1 VINQIDAPTLAAEL
15 QSGRSLL
22 LLDVREPWEFDVAK
36 IEGAINIPMSSIP
49 NAVDDIRERLGDDE
63 LVVICHHGMRS
74 MQVARFLAANG
85 FDRLINLSGGVDAWS
100 RLVDQRVPSY

>member
-1 VINQIDAPTLAAEL
+1 VINQIDAPTLASERQL
-15 QSGRSLL
+15 GRSML
-22 LLDVREPWEFDVAK
+22 LLDVRERWEFDIAK

-49 NAVDDIRERLGDDE
+49 NSIDDIRDQLGDDE

-74 MQVARFLAANG
+74 MHVARFLADNG

-100 RLVDQRVPSY
+100 RLVDQGVASY

>member
-1 VINQIDAPTLAAEL
+1 
-15 QSGRSLL
+15 
-22 LLDVREPWEFDVAK
+22 
-36 IEGAINIPMSSIP
+36 
-49 NAVDDIRERLGDDE
+49 
-63 LVVICHHGMRS
+63 VICHHGMRS